1 MLKPW
6 DSWWICKIR
15 QIEFFLMLF
24 GKMKISPENV
34 CCFFLIWDPYIWWEI
49 CMNSQTLKAF
59 KYQCQNFAQEWRTE
73 NKQYIVFTTRLYLKS
88 SSGKSELLVTGITV
102 IC

>member
-15 QIEFFLMLF
+15 QIEGFFNAF
-24 GKMKISPENV
+24 WKNENITRKCV
-34 CCFFLIWDPYIWWEI
+34 GFFKIWDPYIWWEI

-88 SSGKSELLVTGITV
+88 SSGKSELLVTGIT
-102 IC
+102 IIW

>member
-15 QIEFFLMLF
+15 QIEIFFLMLF
-24 GKMKISPENV
+24 GKISPEKI
-34 CCFFLIWDPYIWWEI
+34 FFLIWDPYIWWEI
-49 CMNSQTLKAF
+49 HMNLQTLKAF

-73 NKQYIVFTTRLYLKS
+73 NKQYIVLTTRLYLKS
-88 SSGKSELLVTGITV
+88 SLGKSELLVTGITV
-102 IC
+102 IW